1 MFSMAVMTPPDAD
14 SPRSPQKRLDSSGEV
29 KRRPRL
35 PDSARISRAVSP
47 NARTSL
53 PQVMVSAPPPA
64 VTFTDSPAG
73 MRTVGSEAR

>member
-1 MFSMAVMTPPDAD
+1 MFSMAVTTPPDAD

-47 NARTSL
+47 NVSASP
-53 PQVMVSAPPPA
+53 PQVMVSASPLA
-64 VTFTDSPAG
+64 ATFTASPAG